1 MKDLA
6 RILVTGYLVKKFLAP
21 KIYPAIDEA
30 LEALPVDLPSRIT
43 TVIDGQEVVVSDK
56 PPEATPEQVVTRVK
70 GRDILVGEIIAP
82 EREVT
87 PFEAVEQSII
97 VDRHEIIAEPSLIVS
112 SLVYPRRRS

>member
-30 LEALPVDLPSRIT
+30 LEALPVDLPSTIT
-43 TVIDGQEVVVSDK
+43 TVIDGQEVVVSD
-56 PPEATPEQVVTRVK
+56 PPAE
-70 GRDILVGEIIAP
+70 EI
-82 EREVT
+82 T

-112 SLVYPRRRS
+112 SLVYPRRSS

>member
-6 RILVTGYLVKKFLAP
+6 RILVTGYLIKKFLAP
-21 KIYPAIDEA
+21 KVYPVLDEA
-30 LEALPVDLPSRIT
+30 LEALPVELPSRVT
-43 TVIDGQEVVVSDK
+43 TIIDGQEVVVSDK
-56 PPEATPEQVVTRVK
+56 PPEPVAEQVVARVN
-70 GRDILVGEIIAP
+70 GRDILVREIVAP

-97 VDRHEIIAEPSLIVS
+97 VDRHEIIAEPSLVVS

>member
-6 RILVTGYLVKKFLAP
+6 RLLITGYLVKKFLAP
-21 KIYPAIDEA
+21 KLYPAIDEA
-30 LEALPVDLPSRIT
+30 IEALPVELPSRIT
-43 TVIDGQEVVVSDK
+43 TMIDGREVVVSD
-56 PPEATPEQVVTRVK
+56 P
-70 GRDILVGEIIAP
+70 L

-97 VDRHEIIAEPSLIVS
+97 VDRHEIIAEPSLVVS